1 MTELTF
7 KPSKA
12 FSVGMEMEFQLLDS
26 CTLNLT
32 NRVEEV
38 LPLFP
43 SSDQVQPE
51 FIQNTVEL
59 ISRPCFGVAEMER
72 DIRSIARKVGAEVQN
87 LGMVLAG
94 GGTHPFS
101 PELGVMTD
109 RPRYR
114 DMHDKYG
121 YAAHNQITFANHVHL
136 GVPSPEEAM
145 LLMAELKTLLPV
157 LIALSANS
165 PFWRG
170 FDTRFA
176 AYRHRILAA
185 SRTYGQPPEM
195 SDWEDFRFF
204 VEQSIAAGTFQSV
217 NDIHWDIRPRP
228 HLGTI
233 EVRVMDNPATVSEA
247 LEFAAFLRALVGYLR
262 RTRGQTLLRTLQGVD
277 WWVHKDN
284 CFLASRDGV
293 DARIIIDR
301 SGQYVW
307 LADVIAEL
315 LEACE
320 PEAEHLQEAAYVRSL
335 RRRFEASGLGYQ
347 RQRAIRDGAD
357 SGEELVSALRDALL
371 ADLQISQA
379 TELEEA
385 Q

>member
-1 MTELTF
+1 MTEMAF

-26 CTLNLT
+26 ATLNLT

-72 DIRSIARKVGAEVQN
+72 DVRSIARRVGAEVQN

-101 PELGVMTD
+101 AELGVITD

-121 YAAHNQITFANHVHL
+121 YAAHNQITFANHVHV
-136 GVPSPEEAM
+136 GVPSAAEAM
-145 LLMAELKTLLPV
+145 LLMAELKTMLPV
-157 LIALSANS
+157 LIGLSGNS

-170 FDTRFA
+170 YDTRFA
-176 AYRHRILAA
+176 GYRHRILAA

-195 SDWEDFRFF
+195 YEWADFCNYI
-204 VEQSIAAGTFQSV
+204 EQSVAAGMFASV
-217 NDIHWDIRPRP
+217 NDVHWDIRPRP
-228 HLGTI
+228 HLGTV
-233 EVRVMDNPATVSEA
+233 EVRVMDNPATVTEA
-247 LEFAAFLRALVGYLR
+247 LELAAFIRAMVGYLR
-262 RTRGQTLLRTLQGVD
+262 STRGQTLLRSLQPVD

-284 CFLASRDGV
+284 CFVASRDGV
-293 DARIIIDR
+293 DARIITDR
-301 SGQYVW
+301 SGTYVW

-315 LEACE
+315 LEVG
-320 PEAEHLQEAAYVRSL
+320 EAEAEMLSEGAYVRSL
-335 RRRFEASGLGYQ
+335 RQRFEASELGYQ

-357 SGEELVSALRDALL
+357 SGEALVAAQRDRLL
-371 ADLQISQA
+371 ADLQL
-379 TELEEA
+379 TETVETEQL